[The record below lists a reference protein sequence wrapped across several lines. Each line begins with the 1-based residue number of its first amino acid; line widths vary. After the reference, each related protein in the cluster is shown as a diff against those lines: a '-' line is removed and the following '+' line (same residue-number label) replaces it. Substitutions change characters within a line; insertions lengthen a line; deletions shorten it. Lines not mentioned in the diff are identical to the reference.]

1 MYFVDFFKN
10 LTKKSNIGVFIW
22 LILNT
27 IIVSSILAAFFTE
40 MVNGNMVSAYLL
52 GIAAYIVI
60 LAITLSPIG
69 EWILRMQNGCKKIE
83 RKEYIERLEPIFR
96 EVYAKAKEQNPEL
109 PDDIQFYMCEDDMA
123 NAFATGRKTVCITE
137 GLMRYPDRHIR
148 AVLAHEF
155 GHLAHKDTDAVLIV
169 AVGNL
174 IVSAIFVIYRVLFR
188 IVAALFSFIMAFF
201 SEDAG
206 MAIGSAIIN
215 IFVDFILAIL
225 MQAWTKLG
233 VLICLYSSRKN
244 ENLADEYAY
253 NLGYGVELCEFL
265 DHLAPAKSKGLWA
278 ALNSS
283 HPDHDVR
290 ISYLQNLGCTYR
302 K

>member
-10 LTKKSNIGVFIW
+10 ITKKNNIGVFIW
-22 LILNT
+22 LMLNT
-27 IIVSSILAAFFTE
+27 IIVSTVLAALFSE
-40 MVNGNMVSAYLL
+40 IVNGNMISAYLL
-52 GIAAYIVI
+52 GVAAYIVI

-69 EWILRMQNGCKKIE
+69 EWILRVQNGCKKIT

-137 GLMRYPDRHIR
+137 GLMRYPDRHIQ

-174 IVSAIFVIYRVLFR
+174 IVSGLFVLYRVIFK
-188 IVAALFSFIMAFF
+188 VFSVILSFVLGAFMGDTGTSIGTTIF
-201 SEDAG
+201 S
-206 MAIGSAIIN
+206 
-215 IFVDFILAIL
+215 IFVDFILAVI
-225 MQAWTKLG
+225 MQAWTMLG
-233 VLICLYSSRKN
+233 VLICLYPSRKN

-253 NLGYGVELCEFL
+253 NLGYGVELCQFL
-265 DHLAPAKSKGLWA
+265 DHLAPAKTKGLWA

-290 ISYLQNLGCTYR
+290 IAYLQDLGCTYR

>member
-1 MYFVDFFKN
+1 MYFVDFFRN
-10 LTKKSNIGVFIW
+10 ITKKNNIGVFIW

-27 IIVSSILAAFFTE
+27 IIVSSVLAELFLGL
-40 MVNGNMVSAYLL
+40 VNNHLVAAYLL
-52 GIAAYIVI
+52 GIAVYIVI
-60 LAITLSPIG
+60 LSITLSPIG
-69 EWILRMQNGCKKIE
+69 EWMLRVQNGCKKIT
-83 RKEYIERLEPIFR
+83 RKEDIERLEPIFR
-96 EVYAKAKEQNPEL
+96 EIYAKAKEQNPEL
-109 PDDIQFYMCEDDMA
+109 PDDIQFYICEDA
-123 NAFATGRKTVCITE
+123 LPNAFATGRKTVCITE
-137 GLMRYPDRHIR
+137 GFLRYSDKHIR

-174 IVSAIFVIYRVLFR
+174 IVTGLFVLYRIIFRVFAM
-188 IVAALFSFIMAFF
+188 VFSFIMAFF

-206 MAIGSAIIN
+206 MAVGSAIIN
-215 IFVDFILAIL
+215 IFIDFLLAIL

-253 NLGYGVELCEFL
+253 NLGYGVELCQFL
-265 DHLAPAKSKGLWA
+265 DCLAPEKSKGLWA

-302 K
+302 R

>member
-10 LTKKSNIGVFIW
+10 ITKKNNIGVCIW
-22 LILNT
+22 LLLNT
-27 IIVSSILAAFFTE
+27 VIVSTILAGFFSE
-40 MVNGNMVSAYLL
+40 LVNGNMVSAYLL
-52 GIAAYIVI
+52 GIAAYIMI

-69 EWILRMQNGCKKIE
+69 EWILRVQNGCKKIT

-109 PDDIQFYMCEDDMA
+109 PDDIQFYMCEDDTA

-137 GLMRYPDRHIR
+137 GLMRYPDRHIQ

-155 GHLAHKDTDAVLIV
+155 GHLAHKDTDAILIV

-174 IVSAIFVIYRVLFR
+174 IVSAMFVIYRL
-188 IVAALFSFIMAFF
+188 IVKIFMLMVSFVFAFI

-206 MAIGSAIIN
+206 STIISIIMR
-215 IFVDFILAIL
+215 IFIDFLLAVV
-225 MQAWTKLG
+225 MQVWTKLG

-253 NLGYGVELCEFL
+253 NLGYGVELCQFL
-265 DHLAPAKSKGLWA
+265 DHLPPSKTKGLWA

-290 ISYLQNLGCTYR
+290 ISYLQELGCTYR
-302 K
+302 A